1 MITTIITKNVSH
13 TETMHNNL
21 INIQK
26 NNMAENV
33 TNPNGANDTT
43 SDPRE
48 QVMWDIYV
56 TNLAKGIDNAY
67 KAAIEAGYEE
77 ATSKQITVRRWFIE
91 RKEELE
97 RKDMLSDA
105 EKVLRKTLR
114 YNVEKTNKETGETE
128 IKTDLLRIQTDVA
141 KTVATTLGKDKG
153 YSTRIEN
160 TGKNGQDLINTVLVK
175 FLNAKDEST
184 DNN

>member
-1 MITTIITKNVSH
+1 
-13 TETMHNNL
+13 
-21 INIQK
+21 
-26 NNMAENV
+26 MAENI
-33 TNPNGANDTT
+33 TNPNGANETT

-48 QVMWDIYV
+48 QKTWDIYV
-56 TNLAKGIDNAY
+56 TKLANGIDNAY
-67 KAAIEAGYEE
+67 QSALEGGYEKST
-77 ATSKQITVRRWFIE
+77 AKNITMRGWFKD

-160 TGKNGQDLINTVLVK
+160 TGKNGQDLINTVLVH
-175 FLNAKDEST
+175 FLDKKDEPT
-184 DNN
+184 NQDTNPDRV